1 MKNSWQKIKNFF
13 LYFFTLKD
21 TPHNIATGAAL
32 GIFLGIVPGEGLATT
47 LILASLLKI
56 NRAAATAGVLATN
69 MWGTFIV
76 LPLVTIVGGFL
87 FGMAPGSLTEQFNQ
101 TYHLGLRFF
110 LSKAI
115 FFDLALPLIV
125 GFILVAGTISL
136 VFYLIIYFF
145 LKYRKEKQQ

>member
-1 MKNSWQKIKNFF
+1 MKNIFQKIKNFF

-21 TPHNIATGAAL
+21 TPHNIAAGFAL
-32 GIFLGIVPGEGLATT
+32 GVLLGILPGEGVATT
-47 LILASLLKI
+47 LVVASLLHF
-56 NRAAATAGVLATN
+56 NRASATVGVLATN
-69 MWGTFIV
+69 MWGTFVV

-87 FGMAPGSLTEQFNQ
+87 FGVTPSHLSQQFNQ

-125 GFILVAGTISL
+125 GFIIVAGIISL
-136 VFYLIIYFF
+136 VSYLIIYFL
-145 LKYRKEKQQ
+145 LKNNKIK